1 VKSNR
6 KPQASGTLD
15 RQATEQA
22 ERNDVENI
30 DVISYASLL
39 ASVPA

>member
-1 VKSNR
+1 
-6 KPQASGTLD
+6 LD